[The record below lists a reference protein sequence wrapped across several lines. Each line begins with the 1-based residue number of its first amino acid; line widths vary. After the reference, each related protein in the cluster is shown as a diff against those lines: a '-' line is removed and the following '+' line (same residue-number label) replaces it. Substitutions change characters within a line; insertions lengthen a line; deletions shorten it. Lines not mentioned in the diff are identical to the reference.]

1 MPPVKI
7 AGIRKR
13 AALRSSGVAP
23 GAATATDLPLG
34 ARDRVVQPVE
44 RAEFE
49 GVDYGWVMQTT
60 FVLTIVVG
68 APVVAVLSAFVTLDS
83 WGARA
88 AFAVRV
94 GAPIWFTTAV
104 AVALYARRTD
114 AGDGGAETD
123 GTGEVEVAKEH
134 DTGEV
139 EVARE
144 DDTGDVESDEADGAE
159 AGEVEDAADS

>member
-1 MPPVKI
+1 M
-7 AGIRKR
+7 
-13 AALRSSGVAP
+13 
-23 GAATATDLPLG
+23 
-34 ARDRVVQPVE
+34 QPVE

-94 GAPIWFTTAV
+94 GAPIWFLTAV

-114 AGDGGAETD
+114 AGDGGVTRDEADAEGGVARDETD
-123 GTGEVEVAKEH
+123 AE
-134 DTGEV
+134 D
-139 EVARE
+139 EVAR
-144 DDTGDVESDEADGAE
+144 DAEADSDAAELDGDAAE
-159 AGEVEDAADS
+159 ADERDRASEGAGS

>member
-1 MPPVKI
+1 M
-7 AGIRKR
+7 
-13 AALRSSGVAP
+13 
-23 GAATATDLPLG
+23 
-34 ARDRVVQPVE
+34 QPVE

-49 GVDYGWVMQTT
+49 GTDYGWVMQTT

-104 AVALYARRTD
+104 VVALYARRTD
-114 AGDGGAETD
+114 AGDGG
-123 GTGEVEVAKEH
+123 
-134 DTGEV
+134 
-139 EVARE
+139 
-144 DDTGDVESDEADGAE
+144 VESDDTDEPEGAADADSEGGEAEDDANGVAAGEGGDDGDGDGGDGAAAGKSGEDADGENDEDADGENDE
-159 AGEVEDAADS
+159 AGDEDG